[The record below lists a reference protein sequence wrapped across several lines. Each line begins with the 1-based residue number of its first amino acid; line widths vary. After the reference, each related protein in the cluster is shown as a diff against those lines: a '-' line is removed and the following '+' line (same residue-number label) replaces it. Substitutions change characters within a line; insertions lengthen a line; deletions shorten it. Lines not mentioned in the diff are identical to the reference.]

1 MAFKQYS
8 TQTIASKGIIP
19 SVIYAALNPDRAI
32 NPSWNFGRRV
42 VVTFT
47 SSGTWTCPTGVSSV
61 EYLVVA
67 GGGSSGSH
75 SSYDQNLPGGGGAGG
90 MRTGTGYAVTAGNTY
105 TVTVGSGAA

>member
-75 SSYDQNLPGGGGAGG
+75 SSYDQNFPGGGGAG
-90 MRTGTGYAVTAGNTY
+90 
-105 TVTVGSGAA
+105 